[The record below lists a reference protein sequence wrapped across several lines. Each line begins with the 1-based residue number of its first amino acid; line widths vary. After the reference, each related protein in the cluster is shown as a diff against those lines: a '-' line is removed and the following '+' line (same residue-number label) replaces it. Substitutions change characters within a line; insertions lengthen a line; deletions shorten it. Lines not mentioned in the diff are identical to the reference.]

1 MNKQAL
7 LEDYKNQ
14 KSIREFWD
22 SRAGLGLWAG
32 TNDIV
37 AKEVEML
44 ALERYI
50 RNGMKILEAGC
61 GNGVSAIH
69 LAKKFK
75 VDVTASDYSGEMIE
89 AAKKLFKGQECLG
102 NVRFQQLDILTLVET
117 QELYD
122 LIFTERVII
131 NLSTWETQKKGIENI
146 FKLLK
151 PGGVF
156 LMLENSAEGLEEI
169 NRFRAS
175 IGLPRIEAPWHNRY
189 LRDSEISSI
198 QNPDIKLEKI
208 DYYSSTYYFLS
219 RIANAFLAKESGGE
233 PDYNAPLNRLA
244 LQLPSLGEFGQGR
257 IWVWRKN
264 A

>member
-1 MNKQAL
+1 M
-7 LEDYKNQ
+7 EDYKNQ
-14 KSIREFWD
+14 KSVREFWD
-22 SRAGLGLWAG
+22 LRAGLGLWAG

-44 ALERYI
+44 ALERYVQE
-50 RNGMKILEAGC
+50 GMRILEAGC

-75 VDVTASDYSGEMIE
+75 VDVTASDYSKEMIE
-89 AAKKLFKGQECLG
+89 AAKKMFNRQECKG
-102 NVRFQQLDILTLVET
+102 NVRFQQLDILNLQGV
-117 QELYD
+117 QESYD

-131 NLSTWETQKKGIENI
+131 NLSTWEIQRRAIENI

-151 PGGVF
+151 PCGIF

-175 IGLPRIEAPWHNRY
+175 IDLPVIEAPWHNRY
-189 LRDSEISSI
+189 LKDAEIASI
-198 QNPDIKLEKI
+198 QNQDIKLEKI

-219 RIANAFLAKESGGE
+219 RIANAFLAKETGVE

-244 LQLPSLGEFGQGR
+244 LRLPPLGNFGQGR
-257 IWVWRKN
+257 IWVWRRS